1 MKDFIKEREKE
12 FKQMKDFC
20 LFNLRGNNKY
30 YNAYQCRD
38 FKNHIEKNG
47 FEGYKAEDIKE
58 VYFTSNQYYGS
69 KIALRLNSGG
79 ETSKTFNSVKEMLF
93 FIQGYNNAIFNLN

>member
-30 YNAYQCRD
+30 YNRFQPQ
-38 FKNHIEKNG
+38 F
-47 FEGYKAEDIKE
+47 
-58 VYFTSNQYYGS
+58 VPLFT
-69 KIALRLNSGG
+69 L
-79 ETSKTFNSVKEMLF
+79 
-93 FIQGYNNAIFNLN
+93 